1 MSWFTHRSVECLGL
15 CSGERTTVCEDV
27 HITLGRNTADVRLH
41 HARVRG
47 SGESARRTGHQLADD
62 RRVVVKVPVS
72 QRLLLFGL
80 PARLVILTENEV
92 WLSLSEVLP
101 EPE

>member
-1 MSWFTHRSVECLGL
+1 
-15 CSGERTTVCEDV
+15 
-27 HITLGRNTADVRLH
+27 
-41 HARVRG
+41 VRG